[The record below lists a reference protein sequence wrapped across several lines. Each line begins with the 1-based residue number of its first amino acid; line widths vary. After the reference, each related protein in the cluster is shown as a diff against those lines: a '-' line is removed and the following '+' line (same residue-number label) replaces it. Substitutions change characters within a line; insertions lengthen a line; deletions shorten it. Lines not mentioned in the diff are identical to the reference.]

1 MTSKTRARPSMELG
15 VRYYDNSGSSG
26 TIAGGEEG
34 MLREHG
40 YRERAKTYKDSM
52 MGSHP
57 EYSGVRFMRKAPLM
71 LEVKVSS
78 RSTIRKL
85 RKKQTRYHFWR
96 NFFSAFNFMNGLNAI
111 FVRLNP
117 FATYHAQV
125 RWSPR

>member
-1 MTSKTRARPSMELG
+1 MTSRTRATKELG
-15 VRYYDNSGSSG
+15 VRYYDNSASSG
-26 TIAGGEEG
+26 TIVGGDKG

-40 YRERAKTYKDSM
+40 YRERARTYKDSM
-52 MGSHP
+52 LGSHP
-57 EYSGVRFMRKAPLM
+57 EYTGVRFMRKAPLM

-85 RKKQTRYHFWR
+85 RKKQTRYNAFI
-96 NFFSAFNFMNGLNAI
+96 NFFAAFNFVKLLNLLI
-111 FVRLNP
+111 LKSNP

>member
-1 MTSKTRARPSMELG
+1 
-15 VRYYDNSGSSG
+15 
-26 TIAGGEEG
+26 
-34 MLREHG
+34 
-40 YRERAKTYKDSM
+40 
-52 MGSHP
+52 
-57 EYSGVRFMRKAPLM
+57 MRKAPLM

-85 RKKQTRYHFWR
+85 RKKQTRYHFWK
-96 NFFSAFNFMNGLNAI
+96 NFFSTFNFMNGLNAI